1 MKVIINSEN
10 TLLDE
15 IQTTASINEVTRQ
28 FTLKDISNT
37 QKYFKGDIV
46 EIYDDK
52 DILII
57 EAEIEYIGATGN
69 KETSEFVYAGRNNA
83 KYIVDSY
90 ADKTIQITENQNVN
104 SVIKDLV
111 SEYGLEINGDAKLP
125 TDEIKT
131 ILIGDNI
138 GIAILEIVQ
147 SAGKIITSD
156 EKGNLL
162 IEFEAKESSKKEL
175 EYGVNIRERSY
186 INNSTDVYDKYVV
199 VSQSNYIVK
208 QEQEVNVQ
216 GIYGDG
222 KRTKVILSTHTLTEA
237 ECRKLA
243 EIEYKKDVRKSIE
256 YSVIVDDADL
266 ELNKK
271 YSIKDEAIELDEEM
285 NLKAIEIR
293 MSADTD
299 EVRAF
304 FERIV

>member
-1 MKVIINSEN
+1 MRVVINSEN
-10 TLLDE
+10 VILDE
-15 IQTTASINEVTRQ
+15 IQVTVSINEVTRQ
-28 FTLKDISNT
+28 FTLKDISST

-52 DILII
+52 DVLII
-57 EAEIEYIGATGN
+57 EAEIEYISAIGS
-69 KETSEFVYAGRNNA
+69 KEESVFVYAGRNNA
-83 KYIVDSY
+83 KFLVDSY

-104 SVIKDLV
+104 SVIKNIV
-111 SEYGLEINGDAKLP
+111 SKYGLTISGDAKLP
-125 TDEIKT
+125 KDEIKT

-138 GIAILEIVQ
+138 GMAILEIVH

-156 EKGNLL
+156 AKGNLL
-162 IEFEAKESSKKEL
+162 IEFEAQESTGKEL
-175 EYGVNIRERSY
+175 EYGINIRERNY
-186 INNSTDVYDKYVV
+186 INNSTNVYDKYVV
-199 VSQSNYIVK
+199 VSQSNYLIK
-208 QEQEVNVQ
+208 QEQEVNIQ

-222 KRTKVILSTHTLTEA
+222 NRAKVMLSKHTLTEE

-271 YSIKDEAIELDEEM
+271 YSIKDDAIGLDEEM
-285 NLKAIEIR
+285 NLKAIEIT
-293 MSADTD
+293 MSSDTK

-304 FERIV
+304 FERVV